1 MNVDDTDSYKSD
13 MLLNFSIAF
22 VPSRLSLYSKPN
34 NICRELYVEKQAT
47 KFLILLIILAD

>member
-13 MLLNFSIAF
+13 VLLNFSIAF
-22 VPSRLSLYSKPN
+22 VLSRLSCYSKPN